1 MGPSFLVA
9 LLDNI
14 SRLLVRNQSS
24 GDSLVW
30 SVGSLVEVRAILA
43 LNINI
48 EGKWEEVS
56 KIFICISHLWL
67 SFP

>member
-30 SVGSLVEVRAILA
+30 SVDSLVEVRAILA

-56 KIFICISHLWL
+56 KIFICISNLWL

>member
-67 SFP
+67 SFL

>member
-24 GDSLVW
+24 GDRLVW
-30 SVGSLVEVRAILA
+30 SVDSLVEVRAILA

-48 EGKWEEVS
+48 EGK
-56 KIFICISHLWL
+56 
-67 SFP
+67 